1 MASKTERIERDIEE
15 ARSQL
20 ASTLD
25 QLSVKANP
33 QKIVDDT
40 KRAVIDTVKQPKVF
54 IPAVGV
60 GVVVVTATAW
70 VVTRT
75 VIKLV
80 FRR

>member
-1 MASKTERIERDIEE
+1 VASKTERIEQDIQE
-15 ARSQL
+15 ARNQL
-20 ASTLD
+20 ANTLD

-40 KRAVIDTVKQPKVF
+40 RQAVLDTVKQPKIL
-54 IPAVGV
+54 IPVAGV
-60 GVVVVTATAW
+60 AVVVVTTTAW

>member
-1 MASKTERIERDIEE
+1 VVSKTERLERDIED
-15 ARSQL
+15 ARNQL

-25 QLSVKANP
+25 QLSVKADP

-40 KRAVIDTVKQPKVF
+40 KRAVLDTVKQPKIL
-54 IPAVGV
+54 IPAAGA
-60 GVVVVTATAW
+60 ATAW

-75 VIKLV
+75 VIKVV